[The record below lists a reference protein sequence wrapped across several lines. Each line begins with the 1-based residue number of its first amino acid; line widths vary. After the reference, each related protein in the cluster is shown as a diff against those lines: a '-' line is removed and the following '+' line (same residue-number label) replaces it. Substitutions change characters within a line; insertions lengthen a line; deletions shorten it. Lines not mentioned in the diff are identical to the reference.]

1 MTINIEKEST
11 SMNAEDHV
19 EKDLGKDDDMRSFSL
34 ACHLYSHLK
43 FGGVEALKSIHL
55 EDHHFQEILDLAGPD
70 SQFRLLKKKSTRYYK
85 DLWSNRNFGL
95 SNDVDGHSKKGQ
107 LIHSPTVSQ
116 CTYNHCKIGEFHTDL
131 VCMTP
136 PSSKLS
142 PHESRQSSKKKEN
155 VARNLFRESLEKNGN
170 INIAVLPDFG
180 ARNIVSPSKEELK
193 KV

>member
-70 SQFRLLKKKSTRYYK
+70 SQFRHMKKKSSRYYK

-95 SNDVDGHSKKGQ
+95 SI
-107 LIHSPTVSQ
+107 LMMWTVIPKRDS
-116 CTYNHCKIGEFHTDL
+116 
-131 VCMTP
+131 
-136 PSSKLS
+136 
-142 PHESRQSSKKKEN
+142 
-155 VARNLFRESLEKNGN
+155 
-170 INIAVLPDFG
+170 
-180 ARNIVSPSKEELK
+180 
-193 KV
+193 

>member
-1 MTINIEKEST
+1 M
-11 SMNAEDHV
+11 
-19 EKDLGKDDDMRSFSL
+19 
-34 ACHLYSHLK
+34 
-43 FGGVEALKSIHL
+43 
-55 EDHHFQEILDLAGPD
+55 
-70 SQFRLLKKKSTRYYK
+70 
-85 DLWSNRNFGL
+85 
-95 SNDVDGHSKKGQ
+95 DGHSKKGQ

-170 INIAVLPDFG
+170 INIAVLPDYG